1 MVYDTLD
8 NRLHPS
14 RGVQAV
20 IGADFA
26 GLGGSVRYARLTA
39 SAAKYF
45 PLPKKFIFSL
55 RGEAGAIKALK
66 NRNIT
71 GTDDIYLTDR
81 FQLGEPNFRGFD
93 IRGVG
98 PRVVRKPLLPQT
110 DANGNTFYDPAIVS
124 TDKNT
129 WTDDALGGRYY
140 YLGHAELEI
149 PLGSG
154 AKELGIR
161 PSIFM
166 DVGAVWGIK
175 APITNTPPVY
185 SPLFIPSRDTT
196 GAALYTQITA
206 ATDTS
211 TAANCVA
218 TATATTTTTAATNP
232 TPVGSCNAT
241 NTALGNT
248 ISPFREFYFNSTPKP
263 RLSIGIGF
271 NWNSPF
277 GPFRIDFA
285 KTLLKQAGDN
295 VKSFSFNVGTQF

>member
-1 MVYDTLD
+1 VL
-8 NRLHPS
+8 
-14 RGVQAV
+14 
-20 IGADFA
+20 GADFA

-55 RGEAGAIKALK
+55 RGEAGAIKGLK
-66 NRNIT
+66 NRNIA

-98 PRVVRKPLLPQT
+98 PRVVRKPLVAQT
-110 DANGNTFYDPAIVS
+110 DATGTITGTVNGTYYDPNIVT

-129 WTDDALGGRYY
+129 WTDDALGGRFY

-175 APITNTPPVY
+175 TPITNTPPVY
-185 SPLFIPSRDTT
+185 APLFIPSRDTT
-196 GAALYTQITA
+196 GAPLYTQITA
-206 ATDTS
+206 VD
-211 TAANCVA
+211 ANCA
-218 TATATTTTTAATNP
+218 ATATTTVTSATNA
-232 TPVGSCNAT
+232 TPPACLAGTTGSAA

-248 ISPFREFYFNSTPKP
+248 IQPFREFYFNSTPRP

-285 KTLLKQAGDN
+285 KTLLKQPGDN